1 MEFHPIA
8 NIFPMMSDE
17 ELSELSK
24 DITSNGL
31 RVPILLHEGKILDGR
46 SRYQACE
53 SSGVKPEYTEFEGDD
68 PLSHVLDLHLHR
80 PKVRHLTTGQKAVV
94 VAEWEYAARGGL
106 VGKRHHGG
114 DDSRNIFDP
123 AWLDSAALQLAKALK
138 VPLIYVSE
146 ALVIQRESPNR
157 YQQVKSGEMSIPRA
171 KFETRVFD
179 GFIKHDEL
187 ENQNDLASRQDQDTK
202 KGDMG
207 WYLQVFKKYA
217 VFKGR
222 ARRKEYWVFMLINTT
237 VIAILMIIEAVTGIK
252 DIYSISDLYGL
263 VVAIPVSAVATR
275 RLHDTGRSGW
285 WQFLILVLVIGWIPL
300 LIWLL
305 KESDD
310 GDNKYGPNP
319 KEIPTLAD
327 TNTDINA

>member
-1 MEFHPIA
+1 M
-8 NIFPMMSDE
+8 
-17 ELSELSK
+17 
-24 DITSNGL
+24 
-31 RVPILLHEGKILDGR
+31 
-46 SRYQACE
+46 
-53 SSGVKPEYTEFEGDD
+53 
-68 PLSHVLDLHLHR
+68 
-80 PKVRHLTTGQKAVV
+80 
-94 VAEWEYAARGGL
+94 
-106 VGKRHHGG
+106 
-114 DDSRNIFDP
+114 
-123 AWLDSAALQLAKALK
+123 
-138 VPLIYVSE
+138 
-146 ALVIQRESPNR
+146 IQQESPNR

-179 GFIKHDEL
+179 GFIKQDEL

-207 WYLQVFKKYA
+207 WYLQVLKKYA

-237 VIAILMIIEAVTGIK
+237 VMAILMMIEAVTGIQ

-305 KESDD
+305 KDSDD
-310 GDNKYGPNP
+310 GNNKYGPNP